1 MAEKSEVKRKPNIPF
16 YQACYSAFWI
26 HELYTYVSCKYF
38 ESWSKKN
45 HVIFVFYTYWKCSII
60 LEKIMEISSTTGV
73 LVDPVYNIKAVR
85 GLLTEMKNNPHR
97 FKGRR
102 ILYIHTGE

>member
-1 MAEKSEVKRKPNIPF
+1 MLEFGPLQVGPCHFNVIV
-16 YQACYSAFWI
+16 YSMFGSYSHCFMI
-26 HELYTYVSCKYF
+26 V
-38 ESWSKKN
+38 
-45 HVIFVFYTYWKCSII
+45 
-60 LEKIMEISSTTGV
+60 EKIMEISSTTGV

-102 ILYIHTGE
+102 ILYIHTGELNFLAYVTGAWP

>member
-1 MAEKSEVKRKPNIPF
+1 
-16 YQACYSAFWI
+16 
-26 HELYTYVSCKYF
+26 
-38 ESWSKKN
+38 
-45 HVIFVFYTYWKCSII
+45 
-60 LEKIMEISSTTGV
+60 MEISSTTGV

>member
-1 MAEKSEVKRKPNIPF
+1 MIV
-16 YQACYSAFWI
+16 
-26 HELYTYVSCKYF
+26 
-38 ESWSKKN
+38 
-45 HVIFVFYTYWKCSII
+45 
-60 LEKIMEISSTTGV
+60 EKIMEISSTTGV

-102 ILYIHTGE
+102 ILYIHTGGVFGLFDGRMDSLITSSQSSNDICHWRDINDAPPC